1 VTPIGVTVTSVQ
13 QQAPAVLMKV
23 LVIEDNPTDA
33 LLISSLLRES
43 GGGQFAIECVERLA
57 EGLDRLGDETID
69 AVLLDLSLPDS
80 SGFDT
85 LMQVETRAPKVPI
98 VVLTG
103 TDDEALAA
111 RAVRYGAQ
119 DYLVKGEMS
128 GSLLVRSLRYAR
140 ERKYAAEM
148 LRDTQERYGK
158 LLETANEGVWVLD
171 AGGSTTYLN
180 RRMAEMLGYPPGDLL
195 GRSILDRIDHVACAD
210 EYQRFE
216 RCRRDSLQGKLELCF
231 RRRDESALWTIT
243 SINPIRDGQ
252 AESGGQLAMVTDITE
267 RVRAEAAL
275 RESEERYRD
284 LVENARDVIY
294 TLSLDGR
301 FTSINKMGQKLLGYT
316 ESEALEMNIGDVVA
330 AEQAD
335 TVVRMLTLTSP
346 CEPAPPYELEILAR
360 DGKRIQLEVSTRV
373 VHSGSAA
380 AAIQGIGRDI
390 TARKQLEEQL
400 RLAQKME
407 SIGTLAGGI
416 AHDFNNIMT
425 GIIGFA
431 DLGMLTI
438 EPENPLY
445 EILRDIKG
453 FGERAG
459 NLTRQLLQFA
469 RKQVLT
475 RQHIDL
481 NATIEEMGKL
491 LRRVIG
497 GRIVLRL
504 SLADDLA
511 AIRADVSQIEQVL
524 VNLSINGRDAMPQG
538 GTLVI
543 ETANVTFRN
552 IRGSGRIGAKPGKY
566 VRMSLSD
573 TGTGMDRATLERAF
587 EPFFTTKERGQGTGL
602 GLAIVYGIVQQH
614 GGWIDVASRPGF
626 GTAFHVFLPAAP
638 PRAES
643 AREVPVKEPAGGSE
657 TVLIVED
664 DDFVGSLIEA
674 ILRPLGYSL
683 LRAGDPERALEL
695 FQTNAAAIDLVMTD
709 IVLPK
714 LDCSEVVSAIR
725 RRKPEQKFLF
735 VSGHNVNALS
745 GKELSEGSID
755 VISKPF
761 TRIDLASR
769 VREIL
774 DR

>member
-1 VTPIGVTVTSVQ
+1 MASVRNP
-13 QQAPAVLMKV
+13 APVVLMKV

-43 GGGQFAIECVERLA
+43 GGGLFAIECVERLA

-85 LMQVETRAPKVPI
+85 LMQVEARAPKVPV

-140 ERKYAAEM
+140 ERKCAAEM
-148 LRDTQERYGK
+148 LRD
-158 LLETANEGVWVLD
+158 A
-171 AGGSTTYLN
+171 
-180 RRMAEMLGYPPGDLL
+180 
-195 GRSILDRIDHVACAD
+195 
-210 EYQRFE
+210 
-216 RCRRDSLQGKLELCF
+216 
-231 RRRDESALWTIT
+231 
-243 SINPIRDGQ
+243 
-252 AESGGQLAMVTDITE
+252 
-267 RVRAEAAL
+267 
-275 RESEERYRD
+275 EERYRD

-301 FTSINKMGQKLLGYT
+301 FTSINKIGQKLLGYT
-316 ESEALEMNIGDVVA
+316 ESEALQMNIGDVVA
-330 AEQAD
+330 PEQPDA
-335 TVVRMLTLTSP
+335 VARILTLTSP
-346 CEPAPPYELEILAR
+346 CEPAPPHELEVLAR
-360 DGKRIQLEVSTRV
+360 DGRRIQLEVSSRV

-380 AAIQGIGRDI
+380 VAIQGIARDV
-390 TARKQLEEQL
+390 TGRKQLEEQL

-469 RKQVLT
+469 RTQVLT

-511 AIRADVSQIEQVL
+511 PIRADVSQIEQVL

-538 GTLVI
+538 GALVI

-552 IRGSGRIGAKPGKY
+552 VHGSRQIGAKPGKY

-614 GGWIDVASRPGF
+614 GGWIDVSSRPGF

-638 PRAES
+638 ARTES
-643 AREVPVKEPAGGSE
+643 ASEVPVKDPAGGTE

-683 LRAGDPERALEL
+683 LRAGDGERALEL

-709 IVLPK
+709 VVLPK

-735 VSGHNVNALS
+735 VSGHNVSALN
-745 GKELSEGSID
+745 GKDLPEGSID
-755 VISKPF
+755 LISKPF
-761 TRIDLASR
+761 TRIDLACR
-769 VREIL
+769 VREVL